1 MLRDRALNI
10 GKAKSI
16 MTMKSAPKKKAKSKK
31 ASSPRIT
38 KKEGLDLLNNADL
51 LGLGKMADD
60 MRTALHPHTNVSFI
74 IDRNINYT
82 NVCINKCK
90 FCAFYRNEGDKDAYV
105 LSKRKLF
112 NKIRETI
119 EQGGTQILMQGGLHP
134 DLGLDYY
141 IELLRSIKKKFSIHV
156 HGFSPPEVTYI
167 SQTSGLSIKDTILAL
182 QEAGLDSIPGG
193 GAEILSD
200 RVREQVSPK
209 KIMSGQWL
217 KVMEEA
223 HKIGMKTTATMMF
236 GSVEGPEDIIE
247 HLDALRKLQDR
258 TGGFTAF
265 IPWSFQPGN
274 TELQTDRSK
283 ARKSG
288 RAKATDKKTS
298 GLQNFRS
305 SELMAATG
313 VEYLRVLALSRVYL
327 DNIPNIQASWVTQGL
342 KMAQVALRFGA
353 NDFGSTM
360 LEENVVAAAGVKHM
374 VSVNDII
381 GAIKGSGFTPVQRDM
396 YYNIIRKNLSR

>member
-1 MLRDRALNI
+1 M
-10 GKAKSI
+10 KAAS
-16 MTMKSAPKKKAKSKK
+16 KKKTKSKK
-31 ASSPRIT
+31 EPSPRIT
-38 KKEGLDLLNNADL
+38 KKEGLDLLKNADL
-51 LGLGKMADD
+51 LGLGMMADD
-60 MRTALHPHTNVSFI
+60 MRKTLHPHGNVSFI

-90 FCAFYRNEGDKDAYV
+90 FCAFYRNKGDKDAYV

-134 DLGLDYY
+134 DLDLDYY
-141 IELLRSIKKKFSIHV
+141 IDLLRSIKKKFPIHV

-167 SQTSGLSIKDTILAL
+167 AGTSGLSIKDTILAL

-236 GSVEGPEDIIE
+236 GSVEEPEDIIE
-247 HLDALRKLQDR
+247 HLDALRRLQDR

-274 TELQTDRSK
+274 TELQT
-283 ARKSG
+283 KSAIVQKRNSSIG
-288 RAKATDKKTS
+288 TDKKTE
-298 GLQNFRS
+298 FHP
-305 SELMAATG
+305 ATG

-327 DNIPNIQASWVTQGL
+327 DNITNIQASWVTQGL

-381 GAIKGSGFTPVQRDM
+381 GAVKGAGFTPVQRDM
-396 YYNIIRKNLSR
+396 YYNIIK

>member
-1 MLRDRALNI
+1 MKTASKKNT
-10 GKAKSI
+10 KAK
-16 MTMKSAPKKKAKSKK
+16 KA
-31 ASSPRIT
+31 SPRIT
-38 KKEGLDLLNNADL
+38 KKEGLDLLKNANL
-51 LGLGKMADD
+51 LGLGMMADD
-60 MRTALHPHTNVSFI
+60 MRRVLHTHSNVSFI

-90 FCAFYRNEGDKDAYV
+90 FCAFYRNKGDKDAYV
-105 LSKRKLF
+105 LSKRMLF

-119 EQGGTQILMQGGLHP
+119 EHGGTQILMQGGLHP
-134 DLGLDYY
+134 DLDLDYY
-141 IELLRSIKKKFSIHV
+141 VDLLRSIKEKFPIHV

-167 SQTSGLSIKDTILAL
+167 AETSGLSIKDAL
-182 QEAGLDSIPGG
+182 LELQASGLDSIPGG

-236 GSVEGPEDIIE
+236 GSVEEPEDIIE

-274 TELQTDRSK
+274 TELNQTPDVGANSRSP
-283 ARKSG
+283 
-288 RAKATDKKTS
+288 
-298 GLQNFRS
+298 LHP
-305 SELMAATG
+305 ATG

-342 KMAQVALRFGA
+342 KMAQIALRFGA

-360 LEENVVAAAGVKHM
+360 LEENVVAATGIKHM

-381 GAIKGSGFTPVQRDM
+381 RAIRGAGFKPIQRNM
-396 YYNIIRKNLSR
+396 YYDTITESFPTT

>member
-1 MLRDRALNI
+1 
-10 GKAKSI
+10 
-16 MTMKSAPKKKAKSKK
+16 MKDIKRKKP
-31 ASSPRIT
+31 SSPRIT
-38 KKEGLDLLNNADL
+38 KKEGLDLLKKANL
-51 LGLGKMADD
+51 LGLGMMADD
-60 MRTALHPHTNVSFI
+60 MRRALHPHCNVSFI

-90 FCAFYRNEGDKDAYV
+90 FCAFYRNKGDKDAYV

-112 NKIRETI
+112 NKIREMI

-134 DLGLDYY
+134 DLDLDYY
-141 IELLRSIKKKFSIHV
+141 IDLLRSIKEKFPIHV
-156 HGFSPPEVTYI
+156 HAFSPPEVTYI
-167 SQTSGLSIKDTILAL
+167 AETSGLSIKDAL
-182 QEAGLDSIPGG
+182 LELQKAGLDSIPGG

-200 RVREQVSPK
+200 RVRERVSPK

-217 KVMEEA
+217 KVMEDA

-274 TELQTDRSK
+274 TELQTNSGK
-283 ARKSG
+283 AGKRKSG
-288 RAKATDKKTS
+288 KVKE
-298 GLQNFRS
+298 FHP
-305 SELMAATG
+305 ATG

-342 KMAQVALRFGA
+342 KMAQIALRFGA

-360 LEENVVAAAGVKHM
+360 LEENVVAAAGVKYL

-381 GAIKGSGFTPVQRDM
+381 GAVKKAGFTPVQRDM
-396 YYNIIRKNLSR
+396 YYNIITENISTT